1 MRFLQFCFLFI
12 IGTMFFTGCHSPERQ
27 DAENN
32 PIGEIDNFI
41 GEAEFVPNP
50 QDVPE
55 QDVKRLPIGAPA
67 PDFHLPGVDGEFY
80 SLEDFKDAKVLVI
93 IFTCNHCPTA
103 QAYEDRIIRLV
114 DDYKNQGVEIVA
126 ISPNSI
132 KAILPEEL
140 GYTDLSDSYEE
151 MKIRASTKGF
161 NFKYL
166 YDGDTQEASLK
177 YGPTS
182 TPHAYVFDS
191 ERKLRYN
198 GRLDESEKPGTANA
212 EDLRSA
218 IDAALLNVE
227 ILEPVLKTF
236 GCSIKWAWKQ
246 EYVKEV
252 NHRWELKPVP
262 LLDIDATAARSLIR
276 NYSKKLRLINFWAT
290 WCGPCIVEYPD
301 LVTLQRM
308 YGARNFEFV
317 SVSLDIMDQRSKVA
331 RFLVQNHSAVK
342 NFIYSGTD
350 VYRLIDIVGND
361 WEGNLPFTILI
372 EPGGK
377 IVYKKDG
384 IVDLLELKR
393 AIVDH
398 PLMGRYY

>member
-1 MRFLQFCFLFI
+1 MNISHIYRWVVTVTLLCA
-12 IGTMFFTGCHSPERQ
+12 GCQPSDKTFVSDQPS
-27 DAENN
+27 DV
-32 PIGEIDNFI
+32 IDVVSS
-41 GEAEFVPNP
+41 EKMFVPNP

-55 QDVKRLPIGAPA
+55 QEVKRLPINAPA
-67 PDFHLPGVDGEFY
+67 PDFLLPGVDGKFY
-80 SLEDFKDAKVLVI
+80 SLDDFKDASVLVI

-103 QAYEDRIIRLV
+103 QAYEDRIIRLT
-114 DDYKNQGVEIVA
+114 DDYKEQGVEVVA

-151 MKIRASTKGF
+151 MKIRAGIKGF

-166 YDGDTQEASLK
+166 YDGDTQETSLK
-177 YGPTS
+177 YGPSS
-182 TPHAYVFDS
+182 TPHAFVFDQ

-198 GRLDESEKPGTANA
+198 GRLDDSEKPRTANA
-212 EDLRSA
+212 DDLRSA
-218 IDAALLNVE
+218 IDALLLGVE
-227 ILEPVLKTF
+227 ILEPVKKTF

-246 EYVKEV
+246 KYAEEV
-252 NHRWELKPVP
+252 NRKWELKPVP
-262 LLDIDATAARSLIR
+262 LLDVDASETRALVR

-290 WCGPCIVEYPD
+290 WCGPCVVEYPD

-317 SVSLDIMDQRSKVA
+317 SVSLDKMDQRSIAA
-331 RFLVQNHSAVK
+331 RFLVQNHSAIR

-350 VYRLIDIVGND
+350 VYRLIDVIDSGWN
-361 WEGNLPFTILI
+361 GGLPFTILV
-372 EPGGK
+372 EPGGRV
-377 IVYKKDG
+377 VYKSEG
-384 IVDLLELKR
+384 IVDLLALKR
-393 AIVDH
+393 VIVDH

>member
-1 MRFLQFCFLFI
+1 MKISHIFWFLFI
-12 IGTMFFTGCHSPERQ
+12 GLVLSDCH
-27 DAENN
+27 N
-32 PIGEIDNFI
+32 PKDGQGGGEVQEQPID
-41 GEAEFVPNP
+41 GVSSQAAFVPNP

-55 QDVKRLPIGAPA
+55 QEVRRLKTGSKA
-67 PDFHLPGVDGEFY
+67 PDFMLPGIDGKYY
-80 SLEDFKDAKVLVI
+80 SLKDFEDAKILVV

-114 DDYKNQGVEIVA
+114 DDYKNQGVEVVA
-126 ISPNSI
+126 ISPNSV

-140 GYTDLSDSYEE
+140 GYSDLSDSYGE
-151 MKIRASTKGF
+151 MKVRAHTKGF

-166 YDGDTQEASLK
+166 YDGDTQETSLK
-177 YGPTS
+177 YGPST
-182 TPHAYVFDS
+182 TPHAFVFDQ

-198 GRLDESEKPGTANA
+198 GRLDDSGKPGTANA
-212 EDLRSA
+212 DDLRSA
-218 IDAALLNVE
+218 IDALLLGVE
-227 ILEPVLKTF
+227 ILEPVTKTF

-246 EYVKEV
+246 KYVEEANRK
-252 NHRWELKPVP
+252 WELKPVP
-262 LLDIDATAARSLIR
+262 LLDIDVAGTRSMVR

-301 LVTLQRM
+301 LVLLQRM

-317 SVSLDIMDQRSKVA
+317 SVSLDKMEQRNKAV
-331 RFLVQNHSAVK
+331 RFLVDNHSAIR

-350 VYRLIDIVGND
+350 VYRLIDVVDPEWDGNI
-361 WEGNLPFTILI
+361 PFTILV
-372 EPGGK
+372 EPGGEV
-377 IVYKKDG
+377 VYKRAG
-384 IVDLLELKR
+384 TVDMLALKR